1 MSLSLKKIVGLF
13 SLLTLWVLFT
23 YEGITS
29 AIVIWWGNE
38 IFNHGFLIVPGSFY
52 LLYLDRK
59 KLLSVPWKTSLL
71 PLPFIVGACFLY
83 IVGVAGD
90 IQLFMHVA
98 TFSLLPLLV
107 WTVIGNAAAL
117 RVWFPLVFVMF
128 SVPIGEELIP
138 YLQEI
143 AADGSVALLQLVGI
157 PLYRNGLYIEIP
169 QGRFLVAEACSGVS
183 FFIASFVIGSVYAY
197 LNFKTTFKKA
207 SFVVISLILP
217 IAANIIRIFGIIII
231 GYLSDMEHAVGAD
244 HLVYGWFFFA
254 FVIICLLGLGE
265 LLRDDIGDDSK
276 FLPKQEWQFRGTGY
290 IAVVVVFSL
299 GFTWLWALKSQ
310 SDQQFD
316 IVLSPPLIEVQNS
329 CNSPK
334 VGISPILA
342 SPDSLDQTGVVL
354 GNLCSGIIY
363 RAWFN
368 GRNNELVSSLN
379 RAYDHEQWNLLH
391 NETQSIY
398 FEQLGVTLQFST
410 LTSPTGQRQHFS
422 HWYEVDGKLFTS
434 SIKAK
439 FYQIY
444 LKLIGKSVAG
454 YFVVFA
460 VDQNSDTYEL
470 KSALRYAQSDR

>member
-1 MSLSLKKIVGLF
+1 MSISMKKLVSIVGL
-13 SLLTLWVLFT
+13 LALWVLFT

-29 AIVIWWGNE
+29 AIAIWWGNE

-59 KLLSVPWKTSLL
+59 QLLSTSWETSLL
-71 PLPFIVGACFLY
+71 PLPFIAGACFLY
-83 IVGVAGD
+83 IVGIAGD

-107 WTVIGNAAAL
+107 WTVIGNTAAMK
-117 RVWFPLVFVMF
+117 VWFPLVFMLF
-128 SVPIGEELIP
+128 SVPVGEELIP

-197 LNFKTTFKKA
+197 LNFRTTFKKA

-217 IAANIIRIFGIIII
+217 IAANIVRIFGIIII

-244 HLVYGWFFFA
+244 HLIYGWFFFA

-265 LLRDDIGDDSK
+265 LLRDDMSDDSK
-276 FLPKQEWQFRGTGY
+276 FYSTHHWRFRMGGIFAAY
-290 IAVVVVFSL
+290 SVLVLSL
-299 GFTWLWALKSQ
+299 GWLWMLKVQ
-310 SDQQFD
+310 SGQQLD
-316 IVLSPPLIEVQNS
+316 IVVSPSLIEPNKTCEASNVGLSPQ
-329 CNSPK
+329 
-334 VGISPILA
+334 LA
-342 SPDSLDQTGVVL
+342 SPDTLEQVGVEL
-354 GNLCSGIIY
+354 GDLCSGTMY
-363 RAWFN
+363 KAWFS
-368 GRNNELVSSLN
+368 GRNNELVSGLN
-379 RAYDHEQWNLLH
+379 RAYDDEKWNLL
-391 NETQSIY
+391 NMETQSVY
-398 FEQLGVTLQFST
+398 FERLNVTLQFST
-410 LTSPTGQRQHFS
+410 LTSPLGQQQRFS
-422 HWYEVDGKLFTS
+422 QWYEVNGKIFTS

-439 FYQIY
+439 LYQIY
-444 LKLIGKSVAG
+444 LRLIGESVSG

-460 VDQNSDTYEL
+460 VGQNSDISEVER
-470 KSALRYAQSDR
+470 ALRYAQRN